1 MMHRFGMKKRGRPVN
16 KARKREVLAF
26 RRRYPFATLEE
37 IGKQFNM
44 SKQAV
49 FHYTGSPPRSIERGP
64 VEAAL
69 VAPPPNTSRTTLRAQ
84 LSAAPLKR
92 VAETSVRRKA
102 TPPSALN

>member
-1 MMHRFGMKKRGRPVN
+1 MEMMHRFGMKKRGRPVN

-49 FHYTGSPPRSIERGP
+49 FHYTGRRPE
-64 VEAAL
+64 L
-69 VAPPPNTSRTTLRAQ
+69 VI
-84 LSAAPLKR
+84 K
-92 VAETSVRRKA
+92 
-102 TPPSALN
+102 